1 MAMFHRPMRSY
12 QNNGIILSSYLIRII
27 YSDYIGVIKN
37 VLVIAVNISSY
48 LLLNTGINQKVKY
61 IIKERALS

>member
-1 MAMFHRPMRSY
+1 MAMFHRPVRSF
-12 QNNGIILSSYLIRII
+12 QNNGIIVSSYLIRII

-37 VLVIAVNISSY
+37 VLVISVNISSH
-48 LLLNTGINQKVKY
+48 LLNTGINKVKY

>member
-1 MAMFHRPMRSY
+1 MAMFHRPVRSF
-12 QNNGIILSSYLIRII
+12 QNNGIIVSFYLIRII

-37 VLVIAVNISSY
+37 VLVISVNISSH
-48 LLLNTGINQKVKY
+48 LLNTGINKVKY